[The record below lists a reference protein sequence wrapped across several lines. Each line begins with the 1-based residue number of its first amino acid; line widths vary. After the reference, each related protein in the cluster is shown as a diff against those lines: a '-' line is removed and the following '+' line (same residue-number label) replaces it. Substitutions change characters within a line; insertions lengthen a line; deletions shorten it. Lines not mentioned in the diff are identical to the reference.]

1 MSVKQI
7 EIFTVKSKKEQKE
20 FIKLPWKIYKK
31 DPNWVPQLI
40 LDLKEMMDRKKYA
53 FFEHSEVEFFIAQ
66 KNGETVGRITA
77 IKNNRHILV
86 HKENIGFF
94 GFFECIN
101 DQEVANQLFDAAAN
115 WCRGR
120 GLEALRGPTNY
131 SQNDTCGLLVD
142 AFDQSPVILMTYNPP
157 YYQQLV
163 ENYGFN
169 KAMDLYAYY
178 LHTDT
183 KFPERVIKLS
193 EEIKAR
199 LNVTIRP
206 INIKDF
212 WNEVERVKLVYN
224 QAWAP
229 NWGFVPLTDKE
240 IKHTAESLK
249 MALDPDI
256 VYMAEDNGKPVGF
269 SLAVPDMNQALKHAN
284 GRLFPF
290 GLLKILWHKR
300 KIDGV
305 RVIIMGVIP
314 EYQRRGIDTV
324 FYWETY
330 QRAVAKGYKWGE
342 FSWILDSNTMMNRA
356 SKLVGAHIYK
366 TYRMY
371 QKPIQ

>member
-1 MSVKQI
+1 MSDKQI
-7 EIFTVKSKKEQKE
+7 EIITVHSKKEQKK
-20 FIKLPWKIYKK
+20 FIKLPWKVYKN

-40 LDLKEMMDRKKYA
+40 LELKEMMDRKKYP
-53 FFEHSEVEFFIAQ
+53 FFEHSEVEFYIAQ
-66 KNGETVGRITA
+66 KNGETVGRIAA
-77 IKNNRHILV
+77 IKNNRHIQV

-101 DQEVANQLFDAAAN
+101 DQEVANKLFDAAAN
-115 WCRGR
+115 WCREKN
-120 GLEALRGPTNY
+120 LEAIRGPENY

-142 AFDQSPVILMTYNPP
+142 AFDKSPVILMTYNPP
-157 YYQQLV
+157 YYQQLI
-163 ENYGFN
+163 ENYGFI

-178 LHTDT
+178 LSTEK
-183 KFPERVIKLS
+183 KFPERVIKLA

-199 LNVTIRP
+199 LNVTIRQ
-206 INIKDF
+206 INVKDF
-212 WNEVERVKLVYN
+212 WNEVEKVKQVYN

-229 NWGFVPLTDKE
+229 NWGFVPLTDNE
-240 IKHTAESLK
+240 IKHIAESLK
-249 MALDPDI
+249 MAIDPEI
-256 VYMAEDNGKPVGF
+256 VYMAEDNGRPVGF

-290 GLLKILWHKR
+290 GLFKILWHKR
-300 KIDGV
+300 KINGV

-330 QRAVAKGYKWGE
+330 RHGVAKGYKWGE
-342 FSWILDSNTMMNRA
+342 FSWILDTNTMMNRA
-356 SKLVGAHIYK
+356 AKLIGAHIYK

>member
-1 MSVKQI
+1 MSDKQI
-7 EIFTVKSKKEQKE
+7 EIITVNSKKEQKE
-20 FIKLPWKIYKK
+20 LIKLPWKIYKN

-40 LDLKEMMDRKKYA
+40 IELKEMMDRTKYP
-53 FFEHSEVEFFIAQ
+53 FFEHSEAEFFIA
-66 KNGETVGRITA
+66 KKDGTTVGRIAA
-77 IKNNRHILV
+77 IKNNRHIKV

-94 GFFECIN
+94 GFFECVN
-101 DQEVANQLFDAAAN
+101 DQEIANKLFDTATN
-115 WCRGR
+115 WCREKGV
-120 GLEALRGPTNY
+120 EALRGPANY

-157 YYQQLV
+157 YYQQLI
-163 ENYGFN
+163 ENYGFT

-178 LHTDT
+178 LSAEK
-183 KFPERVIKLS
+183 KFPERVIKLA

-199 LNVTIRP
+199 LNVTVRQ
-206 INIKDF
+206 INVKDF
-212 WNEVERVKLVYN
+212 WNEVEKVKQVYN

-229 NWGFVPLTDKE
+229 NWGFVPLTDNE
-240 IKHTAESLK
+240 IKHIAESLK
-249 MALDPDI
+249 MAIDPEI

-290 GLLKILWHKR
+290 GLLKILWYKR
-300 KIDGV
+300 KIDNA

-330 QRAVAKGYKWGE
+330 RHAVKKGYKGGE

-356 SKLVGAHIYK
+356 AKLVGAHIYK

>member
-7 EIFTVKSKKEQKE
+7 EIITVKSKKEQKE
-20 FIKLPWKIYKK
+20 FIKLPWKIYKN

-40 LDLKEMMDRKKYA
+40 IELKEMMDRKKYA
-53 FFEHSEVEFFIAQ
+53 FFEHSEVEFFIAE
-66 KNGETVGRITA
+66 KNGKTVGRIAA

-115 WCRGR
+115 WCREK
-120 GLEALRGPTNY
+120 GLEALRGPANY
-131 SQNDTCGLLVD
+131 SQNDTCGLLID

-163 ENYGFN
+163 ENYGFS

-206 INIKDF
+206 INVKDF

-249 MALDPDI
+249 MAIDPDI

-305 RVIIMGVIP
+305 RAIIMGVIP

-330 QRAVAKGYKWGE
+330 QHAVAKGYKWGE

>member
-1 MSVKQI
+1 MSNKLI
-7 EIFTVKSKKEQKE
+7 EIITVKSKKEQNE
-20 FIKLPWKIYKK
+20 FIKLPWKIYKN

-40 LDLKEMMDRKKYA
+40 IELKEMMDRKKYA
-53 FFEHSEVEFFIAQ
+53 FFEHSEVEFYIAR
-66 KNGETVGRITA
+66 KNGETVGRIAA
-77 IKNNRHILV
+77 IKNNRHIQV

-101 DQEVANQLFDAAAN
+101 DQEVANQLFDTATN
-115 WCRGR
+115 WCREK
-120 GLEALRGPTNY
+120 GLVALRGPANY

-163 ENYGFN
+163 ENYGFS

-178 LHTDT
+178 LHADT
-183 KFPERVIKLS
+183 KFPERVIKLA
-193 EEIKAR
+193 EEIKSR
-199 LNVTIRP
+199 LNVTIRQ
-206 INIKDF
+206 INVKDF
-212 WNEVERVKLVYN
+212 WNEVERVKQVYN

-229 NWGFVPLTDKE
+229 NWGFVPLTDNE

-249 MALDPDI
+249 MAIDPEI

-330 QRAVAKGYKWGE
+330 RHGIAKGYKWGE

-371 QKPIQ
+371 QKPI

>member
-7 EIFTVKSKKEQKE
+7 EIITVKSKKEQKE

-66 KNGETVGRITA
+66 KNGETVGRIAA

-115 WCRGR
+115 WCRSK
-120 GLEALRGPTNY
+120 GLEALRGPANY